1 MNNMQNLFQLMRNPQ
16 QFMQGIMANSQV
28 MQNPMMKNAMEMYQK
43 GDTQGLQNLVNNV
56 ATQKGTSIDEIR
68 KQFGI

>member
-1 MNNMQNLFQLMRNPQ
+1 MNNMQNLFQMMRNPQ